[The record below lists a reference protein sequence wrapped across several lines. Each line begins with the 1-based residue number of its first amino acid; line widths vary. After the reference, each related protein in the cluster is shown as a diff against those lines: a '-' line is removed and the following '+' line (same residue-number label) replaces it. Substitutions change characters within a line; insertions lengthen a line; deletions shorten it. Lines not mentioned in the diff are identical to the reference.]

1 MTPPFR
7 PEICPDYLLP
17 AYALCEQALLIDN
30 RNVRALVIL
39 ALRLIVRVYNLQSA
53 DPQADRLRADELI
66 SRALAVDSNNYLA
79 HHARSWFLV
88 LGPQRPEEAIVEADR
103 ALALN
108 PSFVSA
114 YVPLW
119 IANWT
124 AGRTE
129 KADEYADA
137 ALRLS
142 PHDSLA
148 FGFLAEKGTGLFT
161 LSRYEDATEFFKRSI
176 AVYPEFALAYV
187 RLTASLA
194 LSGHDAEASD
204 TLRRYLALPLD
215 TPRTIA
221 QFKAR
226 QPFDTPNLRN
236 YYDRLYQ
243 GLRKAGLPEE

>member
-1 MTPPFR
+1 M
-7 PEICPDYLLP
+7 I
-17 AYALCEQALLIDN
+17 
-30 RNVRALVIL
+30 
-39 ALRLIVRVYNLQSA
+39 
-53 DPQADRLRADELI
+53 
-66 SRALAVDSNNYLA
+66 SNNYLA
-79 HHARSWFLV
+79 HYARSFFLAT
-88 LGPQRPEEAIVEADR
+88 QRPEEAIVEAER

-108 PSFVSA
+108 PSFVPA
-114 YVPLW
+114 YIPLW

-148 FGFLAEKGTGLFT
+148 FAFLSEKGIGLFT
-161 LSRYEDATEFFKRSI
+161 LSRYEEATEFFKRSI
-176 AVYPEFALAYV
+176 AVNPEYALAYI

-194 LSGHDAEASD
+194 LSGHDAEAGE

-215 TPRTIA
+215 IPKTIA

-226 QPFDTPNLRN
+226 QPYDTPYLRS
-236 YYDRLYQ
+236 YYDRLYE